1 MRIGADPRHVD
12 GSILSTA
19 TLNEAILM
27 TYQSVTPDQPTDLPS
42 MLSGIKWYKGSAG
55 LAVAWKLDTQSQP
68 PTLLCTL
75 FTRAPNDELSY
86 VPPTSG
92 TTTIR
97 LSPWSG
103 TQLFQLERQP
113 LLGEVMQ
120 ETDGSSPLRT
130 NGLIYLGGLLAA
142 PDDVPSNKGGHELL
156 FLHVHC
162 RLGASGGFRTKIAR
176 GTYGQFIDTMPSLT
190 PVETAAEKAAAPAQ
204 AISRRKQ
211 PIARKSKARS
221 AGKRSH

>member
-1 MRIGADPRHVD
+1 MRMGVDPRHVG

-19 TLNEAILM
+19 TLNEVTLM
-27 TYQSVTPDQPTDLPS
+27 NYPSIAPDQPTDLPS
-42 MLSGIKWYKGSAG
+42 MLSGIKWFKGSAG

-68 PTLLCTL
+68 PTLVCTL

-103 TQLFQLERQP
+103 AQLFQLERQP
-113 LLGEVMQ
+113 LLGDVMQ
-120 ETDGSSPLRT
+120 ETDGNSALRT
-130 NGLIYLGGLLAA
+130 NGLIYLDALLAA

-162 RLGASGGFRTKIAR
+162 RLGTSGGFRTKIAR
-176 GTYGQFIDTMPSLT
+176 GTYGQFIKPMPSLT
-190 PVETAAEKAAAPAQ
+190 PVETAAEKVSAPAQ
-204 AISRRKQ
+204 AISSKKQ